1 MRDHFS
7 LWTVV
12 CCALLSLGAD
22 WKQFRGSHSNS
33 VADPSAVPLQWQE
46 GQNIAWRVDLP
57 GRGPSSPIVVQGR
70 VIVTCSSGA
79 NQDRLHVLCFAVSTG
94 ELLWER
100 QFWAT
105 GRTLMHPT
113 TANAAPTPASD
124 GRHVFAFY
132 SSNDLVCLDLEGN
145 LCWYRGLTYDY
156 PQAGNDVGMA
166 SSPVVAEDTVVV
178 QVESYGDSFA
188 AGLDTAT
195 GQTRWRLSRI
205 GQPNWSSPVM
215 IQDGDQKSLV
225 LLKSGDGLEA
235 FDLQSGTRSWKY
247 DGPADSIASLVAV
260 NDRLYLPGDGLSC
273 LQRKGGGEPPEL
285 QWASARVNAD
295 AASPVVDADRVYTI
309 NGAGVLTCA
318 DAAQGQVLWQL
329 RLQGNF
335 WATPVLAN
343 GHLYCVNEA
352 GLAQVVRLA
361 PRGELV
367 ATSDFGETI
376 QASPAVVDGAL
387 YVRSDRSLWKIAT
400 P

>member
-1 MRDHFS
+1 M
-7 LWTVV
+7 
-12 CCALLSLGAD
+12 
-22 WKQFRGSHSNS
+22 
-33 VADPSAVPLQWQE
+33 
-46 GQNIAWRVDLP
+46 
-57 GRGPSSPIVVQGR
+57 
-70 VIVTCSSGA
+70 IVTCSSGA

-132 SSNDLVCLDLEGN
+132 SSNDLVCLDLDGN

-260 NDRLYLPGDGLSC
+260 NDRVYLPGDGLSC
-273 LQRKGGGEPPEL
+273 LQLKGGGEPPEL

-343 GHLYCVNEA
+343 GHLYCINEA